1 MSWSSSILP
10 LSSPK
15 SALLPKGLLNRAIL
29 CNFDFAS
36 VLPRFPS
43 SNQVQF
49 SRLVE
54 RAIRHDRKTC
64 SEIIA
69 LVREYDITP
78 SATSRFMTWLEQWL
92 RRMVYRDENPFSRDI
107 CAMGRALAVYLYRC
121 ADAHDYQVSEQL
133 VLRRAD
139 LEQRWESATA
149 LMHVAVDAHNGIE
162 DCNGSGSRVRML
174 ELLLFHGANVHAR
187 LDNKYWPFNGIV
199 FMMSLM
205 HVSEPVKR
213 LSCWLRKKIALILCA
228 RSCFMGLMW
237 TLFPGEQHVCPPGL
251 AH

>member
-1 MSWSSSILP
+1 
-10 LSSPK
+10 
-15 SALLPKGLLNRAIL
+15 
-29 CNFDFAS
+29 
-36 VLPRFPS
+36 
-43 SNQVQF
+43 
-49 SRLVE
+49 
-54 RAIRHDRKTC
+54 
-64 SEIIA
+64 
-69 LVREYDITP
+69 
-78 SATSRFMTWLEQWL
+78 
-92 RRMVYRDENPFSRDI
+92 
-107 CAMGRALAVYLYRC
+107 MGRALAVYIYRC

-149 LMHVAVDAHNGIE
+149 LMHVAADVHNGIE

-187 LDNKYWPFNGIV
+187 LDNKYWPFNGIL
-199 FMMSLM
+199 FIMSLM
-205 HVSEPVKR
+205 HVSELVKH

-237 TLFPGEQHVCPPGL
+237 TLFPGEPHVCPPGL